1 MSDRTTQKSILTT
14 EVARVKSDIRE
25 KEESLKEAEINLNF
39 ANSELKVAKEKL
51 QKLEAEKQE
60 QIDALWNSLNVTARN
75 LIQVA
80 YWKAETND
88 FPGILDV
95 VGKIIIKQSYTFKQG
110 EEIFNT
116 FSYFKV
122 FNPVSPNS
130 GIYKNE
136 ISKGSVLFVDDP
148 RFELLDKAIV
158 GDGVVIELGN
168 GIQPDYPQTVI
179 ENFLPVFFFFVIE
192 KKMKYEKAAEEA
204 KKFFEKI
211 TTDFD
216 KELYKLL

>member
-14 EVARVKSDIRE
+14 EVARAKSDIRE
-25 KEESLKEAEINLNF
+25 KEESLNEAQINLNF
-39 ANSELKVAKEKL
+39 ANSELVVAKEKL

-60 QIDALWNSLNVTARN
+60 QIDALWDSLNVAARN

-80 YWKAETND
+80 YWKAETSD

-95 VGKIIIKQSYTFKQG
+95 VDKVIIKQSYTFKQG
-110 EEIFNT
+110 EQVFNT

-148 RFELLDKAIV
+148 RFELLEKAIV
-158 GDGVVIELGN
+158 GDGVVIELST
-168 GIQPDYPQTVI
+168 GIQPDYHQTVV

-192 KKMKYEKAAEEA
+192 KKMKYGKAAEEV
-204 KKFFEKI
+204 KKFFEKN
-211 TTDFD
+211 TTDFAE
-216 KELYKLL
+216 ELYKLL